1 MKEKKLLISKGDIRT
16 WTVAVESHQQYT
28 VAYCVSEQRRRL
40 VLTEGGGGGG
50 LRIKGMIA
58 AFHWS

>member
-40 VLTEGGGGGG
+40 VLTEGGGGGVYA
-50 LRIKGMIA
+50 LRE
-58 AFHWS
+58 